1 MASNGDSA
9 RAVRTGRRP
18 GPNRTRAAIL
28 DAARAAFAERGYEA
42 VSIRSVARAAG
53 VDPALVH
60 RFHGSKEELFV
71 AAMELPV
78 SPGQLV
84 PALLADGVEH
94 LGERLV
100 RTLLE
105 IFDRPAAFAPF
116 LALIRGAVTHEH
128 AAAMLREFIAREV
141 LGRLAAA
148 ASPDRP
154 ELRASLA
161 GSQVVGLAMA
171 RYVVRVPP
179 LATTD
184 RETVVACVG
193 PTIQRYLTGALPAG

>member
-1 MASNGDSA
+1 MASNGDSP

-28 DAARAAFAERGYEA
+28 DAARAAFVQRGYEA

-84 PALLADGVEH
+84 PALLADGVEN

-100 RTLLE
+100 RTL
-105 IFDRPAAFAPF
+105 
-116 LALIRGAVTHEH
+116 
-128 AAAMLREFIAREV
+128 
-141 LGRLAAA
+141 
-148 ASPDRP
+148 
-154 ELRASLA
+154 
-161 GSQVVGLAMA
+161 
-171 RYVVRVPP
+171 
-179 LATTD
+179 
-184 RETVVACVG
+184 
-193 PTIQRYLTGALPAG
+193 

>member
-1 MASNGDSA
+1 VPEPA
-9 RAVRTGRRP
+9 RRADAAR
-18 GPNRTRAAIL
+18 NREKIL
-28 DAARAAFAERGYEA
+28 AAARAAFAERGYDG
-42 VSIRSVARAAG
+42 VSIRAVARSAG

-60 RFHGSKEELFV
+60 RFYGSKEALFV

-78 SPGQLV
+78 APSALV
-84 PALLADGVEH
+84 EGLLAEGVEH

-100 RTLLE
+100 RTFLTL
-105 IFDRPAAFAPF
+105 FDEPAAFAPF
-116 LALIRGAVTHEH
+116 LALLRAAVSNDR

-171 RYVVRVPP
+171 RYVVGVPP
-179 LATTD
+179 LAD
-184 RETVVACVG
+184 AERETVVAWVG
-193 PTIQRYLTGALPAG
+193 PTIQRYLTGALPAAM